1 VCGLF
6 SSPLSLHT
14 NSWLWLREVE
24 AARAEDRCKVRTGR
38 DPLSSVYIGIS
49 EPTEAWAEPPPPTRF
64 QRIKPRKWVSALRI
78 PRTRAATDSL
88 WAVALTPV
96 WGPHTLSG

>member
-49 EPTEAWAEPPPPTRF
+49 EPTEAWAEPPPHP
-64 QRIKPRKWVSALRI
+64 VSKNQTQKMGFGSSNSAHAR
-78 PRTRAATDSL
+78 RNR
-88 WAVALTPV
+88 
-96 WGPHTLSG
+96 